1 MPCTRLPVSF
11 IRVCACALQPRP
23 LVLLRR
29 LNCEG
34 AVTPVGLF
42 GQFSA
47 WRSVSSRQD
56 CMKHLQCYFSLLSL
70 AETPIYL
77 SEWMIVIYIIAGTL
91 FCTLFYVCILLC
103 RCVTSGKKHR
113 RKDRSTSPGDQL
125 VMVLPYE
132 GALGPIK
139 NDCVYMYFI
148 NRHKFNI

>member
-1 MPCTRLPVSF
+1 
-11 IRVCACALQPRP
+11 
-23 LVLLRR
+23 
-29 LNCEG
+29 
-34 AVTPVGLF
+34 
-42 GQFSA
+42 
-47 WRSVSSRQD
+47 
-56 CMKHLQCYFSLLSL
+56 
-70 AETPIYL
+70 
-77 SEWMIVIYIIAGTL
+77 MIVIYIIAGTL

-148 NRHKFNI
+148 NRHKFNILKPSAWDMRIFNLTVYKRS